1 MVPVVSC
8 LPVQYS
14 QCVLFT
20 ACCELLGQGEQG
32 GNPVGE
38 IKPSPH
44 RAEIINLLSA
54 ATHVKMS
61 TLYNQIFHTATRK
74 IIPSDYV
81 NHYCFFLIQLFC

>member
-8 LPVQYS
+8 LPGQYS

-20 ACCELLGQGEQG
+20 ACCELLRQGEQG

-44 RAEIINLLSA
+44 RAEIIYNSLYVGSQ
-54 ATHVKMS
+54 TSFVKI
-61 TLYNQIFHTATRK
+61 YK
-74 IIPSDYV
+74 K
-81 NHYCFFLIQLFC
+81 